1 MVLRLNVYSFYTQPF
16 VSIHL
21 IYSMNR
27 NVLFPVRTTRE
38 VISKDMDI
46 KEWVAGHNEEA
57 LMADGFDEAIIGM
70 CERFGNPV
78 VAYDRARCIEI
89 LAQKFDQ
96 EEDPDVDVYEEAEDY
111 FSYNVSGS
119 YVGENTPVFITL
131 WTGERGDRLLINWL
145 PYDEVFK

>member
-1 MVLRLNVYSFYTQPF
+1 
-16 VSIHL
+16 
-21 IYSMNR
+21 
-27 NVLFPVRTTRE
+27 
-38 VISKDMDI
+38 
-46 KEWVAGHNEEA
+46 
-57 LMADGFDEAIIGM
+57 MADGFDEAIIGM

-131 WTGERGDRLLINWL
+131 YPEKIEQDR
-145 PYDEVFK
+145 

>member
-1 MVLRLNVYSFYTQPF
+1 MALRLNVYSFYTQPF

-27 NVLFPVRTTRE
+27 NVLFPVRTTHE

-70 CERFGNPV
+70 CERVGNPV
-78 VAYDRARCIEI
+78 VAYDIARCIEI
-89 LAQKFDQ
+89 LAQEFEREK
-96 EEDPDVDVYEEAEDY
+96 DPVLDIYGEAEDY
-111 FSYNVSGS
+111 FSYNVSGA
-119 YVGENTPVFITL
+119 YVGENTPIFITL
-131 WTGERGDRLLINWL
+131 YFPNS
-145 PYDEVFK
+145 KC